1 MKNPFLLL
9 LLFAF
14 GMMDIASAQEIE
26 LPRKSPKASV
36 SYTIGMTEVTVRYGA
51 PAAGERKIW
60 GGLVPYNEI
69 WRAGANEATTVEFS
83 TEVNLEGQTVR
94 AGKYA
99 LFLIPGEDEWTVI
112 LNKVADQWGTSSYD
126 EDQDEVRFT
135 VKPKMNEGVQDRL
148 MYSIHDMNA
157 EMGYIKLSWE
167 KMRLYLRFK
176 VDAMDQAMANIAAAL
191 VTAPEDKKWSIYTQG
206 AKFLLD
212 VEGNLDQALNWAKLA
227 TEQTE
232 QHSWAWFIRA
242 KVEAKKGDMASAVAS
257 GTKCAEIGLMSET
270 DTFYK
275 DNAEEVNA
283 YIQSWASK
291 MN

>member
-9 LLFAF
+9 LLFAI
-14 GMMDIASAQEIE
+14 GMLNTTSAQEIE
-26 LPRKSPKASV
+26 LPRVSPKASV
-36 SYTIGMTEVTVRYGA
+36 SYTVGVTDVAVTYGA
-51 PAAGERKIW
+51 PAVKDRKIW

-69 WRAGANEATTVEFS
+69 WRAGANEATTIKFS
-83 TEVNLEGQTVR
+83 TEVNLEGQTVP
-94 AGKYA
+94 AGRYS
-99 LFLIPGEDEWTVI
+99 LFLIPGVVEWTVI
-112 LNKVADQWGTSSYD
+112 LNKVADQWGTSSYN

-135 VKPKMNEGVQDRL
+135 VKPKMDEGLQERL

-176 VDAMDQAMANIAAAL
+176 VDVMDQAMANIAAAL
-191 VTAPEDKKWSIYTQG
+191 VAAPDDQKWSVYTQG

-212 VEGNLDQALNWAKLA
+212 VDGNLDQALNWSKLA

-232 QHSWAWFIRA
+232 HSWAWFIRA
-242 KVEAKKGDMASAVAS
+242 KVEAKKGDMAAAVAS
-257 GTKCAEIGLMSET
+257 GTKCAEIGLMSQT

-275 DNAEEVNA
+275 ENADEVNA